1 MNFLFKNTITLL
13 CVQVLILTLRRFKFF
28 IPALAIIVAM
38 FSLYAEGDAVYLGQY
53 LSVDSASEL
62 SFTNNT
68 NKKKPLSNSK
78 FNLEVKTPRKTATR
92 GKNNFHSKTSFLI
105 RSNVGL
111 LSRLFENREILTSS
125 DEFYYSLDYIS
136 PISARSPPL
145 FS

>member
-62 SFTNNT
+62 SFT

>member
-13 CVQVLILTLRRFKFF
+13 CLQVLILTLRRFKFF
-28 IPALAIIVAM
+28 IPALAIIVVM
-38 FSLYAEGDAVYLGQY
+38 FSLNAEGNAVYLGQY

-62 SFTNNT
+62 SFT

-136 PISARSPPL
+136 PISAR
-145 FS
+145 

>member
-62 SFTNNT
+62 SFTN
-68 NKKKPLSNSK
+68 KKKPLSNSK

-92 GKNNFHSKTSFLI
+92 GKNNLHSKTSFLI

>member
-13 CVQVLILTLRRFKFF
+13 CVQVLILTLRKFKFF

-62 SFTNNT
+62 SFT

>member
-28 IPALAIIVAM
+28 IPALAIIVGM
-38 FSLYAEGDAVYLGQY
+38 FSLYAEGNAVYSGQY

-62 SFTNNT
+62 SFTN
-68 NKKKPLSNSK
+68 KKKTLSNSK

-111 LSRLFENREILTSS
+111 LSRLSENREILTSS

-136 PISARSPPL
+136 PISTRSPPL